1 MTASGKIVSGV
12 RTFVADVTEGF
23 LEITHNSFALIGLAV
38 AFVVLTLTARPDLR
52 QAGEA
57 HLMDWLQ
64 SRQVALLEMP
74 VELGAIE
81 RATAS
86 NPKDLPK
93 EQAAVAYWLSKKYRV
108 APEPLSA
115 LVAEAYETGARTKID
130 PTLILAIMAIE
141 SSFNPFA
148 QSSVGAQGLMQVM
161 THIHSDKYED
171 HGGSFAALNPV
182 SNLHVGVQ
190 VLKETI
196 ARAGSVRGGLK
207 HYVGAANLPDDQG
220 YGSKVLAE
228 FARIRA
234 VAQGQQVAHNAQL
247 PHGLPEAASVA
258 KRENK
263 PAAPEVQLA
272 KAEVQQRGS
281 AQPLASASSAMNAR
295 PVRVSTRITPPAK
308 QESDLAHSD
317 SVRAEQHIRNTLT
330 PQAAPH
336 DKQHAVSVASGV
348 HLVAQEQPV
357 ADAGNSS
364 IQ

>member
-130 PTLILAIMAIE
+130 PTLILAIMALD
-141 SSFNPFA
+141 SSSEPFA
-148 QSSVGAQGLMQVM
+148 RSSAGAQSLMQVLRRV
-161 THIHSDKYED
+161 HSDNSENF
-171 HGGSFAALNPV
+171 GGHFAAFDPV
-182 SNLHVGVQ
+182 TNLRVGVK
-190 VLKETI
+190 VLQECI
-196 ARAGSVRGGLK
+196 ARAGSVEGGLRY
-207 HYVGAANLPDDQG
+207 YVGAANLPDDGG
-220 YGSKVLAE
+220 YTAKVLAE
-228 FARIRA
+228 HFRLR
-234 VAQGQQVAHNAQL
+234 QVAGGRSTPMNPPATLSTQA
-247 PHGLPEAASVA
+247 PARTVPVVAPADAPEAAGD
-258 KRENK
+258 K
-263 PAAPEVQLA
+263 LA
-272 KAEVQQRGS
+272 
-281 AQPLASASSAMNAR
+281 L
-295 PVRVSTRITPPAK
+295 
-308 QESDLAHSD
+308 L
-317 SVRAEQHIRNTLT
+317 
-330 PQAAPH
+330 
-336 DKQHAVSVASGV
+336 
-348 HLVAQEQPV
+348 
-357 ADAGNSS
+357 
-364 IQ
+364 

>member
-148 QSSVGAQGLMQVM
+148 QSAVGAQGLMQVM
-161 THIHSDKYED
+161 TEIHSDKYQSF
-171 HGGSFAALNPV
+171 GGQYAAFDPK
-182 SNLHVGVQ
+182 SNLRVGVK
-190 VLKETI
+190 VLQECI
-196 ARAGSVRGGLK
+196 ARAGSVQAGLK
-207 HYVGAANLPDDQG
+207 WYVGAANLPGDGG
-220 YGSKVLAE
+220 YAEKVLAE
-228 FARIRA
+228 HARLY
-234 VAQGQQVAHNAQL
+234 QVAKGKAL
-247 PHGLPEAASVA
+247 PAPTLRAEATQPAGPSA
-258 KRENK
+258 PPATN
-263 PAAPEVQLA
+263 AAPAV
-272 KAEVQQRGS
+272 KV
-281 AQPLASASSAMNAR
+281 
-295 PVRVSTRITPPAK
+295 
-308 QESDLAHSD
+308 
-317 SVRAEQHIRNTLT
+317 
-330 PQAAPH
+330 AAL
-336 DKQHAVSVASGV
+336 S
-348 HLVAQEQPV
+348 
-357 ADAGNSS
+357 
-364 IQ
+364 

>member
-130 PTLILAIMAIE
+130 PTLILALMAIE

-161 THIHSDKYED
+161 TRVHTDKYENF
-171 HGGSFAALNPV
+171 GGHFAAFDPV
-182 SNLHVGVQ
+182 TNLRVGVK
-190 VLKETI
+190 VLQECI
-196 ARAGSVRGGLK
+196 ARAGSVEGGLRY
-207 HYVGAANLPDDQG
+207 YVGAANLPDDGG
-220 YGSKVLAE
+220 YTAKVLAE
-228 FARIRA
+228 HFRLR
-234 VAQGQQVAHNAQL
+234 QVAGGRSTPMNPPATLSTQA
-247 PHGLPEAASVA
+247 PARTVPVVAPADAPEAAGD
-258 KRENK
+258 K
-263 PAAPEVQLA
+263 LA
-272 KAEVQQRGS
+272 
-281 AQPLASASSAMNAR
+281 L
-295 PVRVSTRITPPAK
+295 
-308 QESDLAHSD
+308 L
-317 SVRAEQHIRNTLT
+317 
-330 PQAAPH
+330 
-336 DKQHAVSVASGV
+336 
-348 HLVAQEQPV
+348 
-357 ADAGNSS
+357 
-364 IQ
+364 